1 MHLAAATLAFA
12 APLAFAQALPGE
24 ALRLASTFPEQQIS
38 RATSEHEWPFSVD
51 AGTLT
56 CISLGGRMTVF
67 FAEPWREDVPQEL
80 GNMTLPRMVVVSA
93 NPLALLASF
102 EDRALYL
109 PFDTLE
115 TLVGRLA
122 PFEEM
127 GLALC
132 DEASPQPDEL

>member
-1 MHLAAATLAFA
+1 
-12 APLAFAQALPGE
+12 
-24 ALRLASTFPEQQIS
+24 
-38 RATSEHEWPFSVD
+38 
-51 AGTLT
+51 
-56 CISLGGRMTVF
+56 
-67 FAEPWREDVPQEL
+67 
-80 GNMTLPRMVVVSA
+80 MTLPRMVVVSA

-132 DEASPQPDEL
+132 DEASRQPDEL

>member
-1 MHLAAATLAFA
+1 MHLAAATIALT
-12 APLAFAQALPGE
+12 APLAFAHAGQGDM
-24 ALRLASTFPEQQIS
+24 LRLASTFPELEIS
-38 RATSEHEWPFSVD
+38 LATSDHEWPFSVN
-51 AGTLT
+51 AGTLS
-56 CISLGGRMTVF
+56 CVSVGGNRAVF
-67 FAEPWREDVPQEL
+67 FAEPWREDVPQEF

>member
-1 MHLAAATLAFA
+1 MHLAAATMAFA
-12 APLAFAQALPGE
+12 APLVFAQDWRDE
-24 ALRLASTFPEQQIS
+24 SLRNVSAFPERHIS
-38 RATSEHEWPFSVD
+38 RATSDHEWPFSVD
-51 AGTLT
+51 AGTLS
-56 CISLGGRMTVF
+56 CISLGGNEAVF
-67 FAEPWREDVPQEL
+67 FAEPWREDVPQEF
-80 GNMTLPRMVVVSA
+80 GNMTLPRMVVVST

-115 TLVGRLA
+115 TLVRRLA
-122 PFEEM
+122 PFEKM

>member
-1 MHLAAATLAFA
+1 MQLAATTFALA
-12 APLAFAQALPGE
+12 APLAL
-24 ALRLASTFPEQQIS
+24 LHASTELHLAGSFPELAIS
-38 RATSEHEWPFSVD
+38 RATTEFEWPFSVD

-56 CISLGGRMTVF
+56 CVALGGREMVF
-67 FAEPWREDVPQEL
+67 FSEPWREDVPQEF

-122 PFEEM
+122 PFETM
-127 GLALC
+127 GRNLC
-132 DEASPQPDEL
+132 AEPVPQPDEL

>member
-1 MHLAAATLAFA
+1 MHLAAATFAFA
-12 APLAFAQALPGE
+12 APLAIAQGVHGD
-24 ALRLASTFPEQQIS
+24 ALRLVSTFPELEIN

-51 AGTLT
+51 SGTLT
-56 CISLGGRMTVF
+56 CISLGGRETVF

>member
-12 APLAFAQALPGE
+12 APLAFAQAGHGE
-24 ALRLASTFPEQQIS
+24 ALRLAGSFPERQIS
-38 RATSEHEWPFSVD
+38 RATSAHEWPFSVD

-56 CISLGGRMTVF
+56 CIALAGRETVF
-67 FAEPWREDVPQEL
+67 FAEPWREDVPQEF